1 MRTRPGLI
9 VAALLV
15 AACTDAADPWPERGG
30 PGAPMFSFSANG
42 TQVDTVNGAR
52 IVNGSVGESG
62 HQLAKGF
69 DHGNPSFGDAIIAT
83 FYWVGSTY
91 IVDSVVDFVA
101 DVNNTRAGNPFHLV
115 EYVSAANRS
124 MATFVATNVRNFPE
138 RSSTSGQIYAV
149 RAYLR
154 DSVPDGGIKI
164 SAWVGVDDNFAT
176 ALGAHRSASG
186 SDTTISVAHAGSITL
201 GSGAVAYTV
210 TMSGLWGLDG
220 PQADGYTPFDPGS
233 DGFGLKENAAY
244 RVFPSG
250 GTTDPRWTWFFDQRG
265 GTWLVTTLAL
275 NPGTSSTNQPPT
287 AAFTSSCSSLTC
299 SFTST
304 SSDPDGSISAYSW
317 TFGDGGTS
325 TVQNPSHSYTVGGT
339 YTVTLTVTDNQGAT
353 NAVSHS
359 VTVAA
364 TYTVTLTVTENQGA
378 TNAVQHPVTVSPA
391 NQSPT
396 AAFSSSCSGDACN
409 FTNTSSDPD
418 GSIARNSWNFGD
430 GQTSTAASPSHT
442 YSASGTYT
450 VQLTVIDNQGATNS
464 VSHTVTV
471 NRPPVAAF
479 TSSCNGLACSF
490 TNSSSDPDGSI
501 ASNSWNFG
509 DGQTSTTASPSH
521 TYGAAGTYTVTL
533 TVTDN
538 RGATN
543 SVQHSVTVTA
553 PNQPPV
559 AAFPPG
565 CSTLTCTLTNSSSD
579 PDGS

>member
-42 TQVDTVNGAR
+42 TQVDTVNGAP
-52 IVNGSVGESG
+52 IVNGSLGESG

-101 DVNNTRAGNPFHLV
+101 DVNNTRPGNPFHLG

-325 TVQNPSHSYTVGGT
+325 TVQNPSHSYTAGGT
-339 YTVTLTVTDNQGAT
+339 YTATLTVTDKQGAT
-353 NAVSHS
+353 NAVSHG

-364 TYTVTLTVTENQGA
+364 
-378 TNAVQHPVTVSPA
+378 A

-396 AAFSSSCSGDACN
+396 AAFTSSCTNLTCN
-409 FTNTSSDPD
+409 FTNQSSDPD
-418 GSIARNSWNFGD
+418 GSIAGNSWNFGD
-430 GQTSTAASPSHT
+430 GQTSTLASPSHS
-442 YSASGTYT
+442 YRAGGTYPRI
-450 VQLTVIDNQGATNS
+450 LTETDNQGATNS
-464 VSHTVTV
+464 VPHPVT
-471 NRPPVAAF
+471 
-479 TSSCNGLACSF
+479 
-490 TNSSSDPDGSI
+490 
-501 ASNSWNFG
+501 
-509 DGQTSTTASPSH
+509 
-521 TYGAAGTYTVTL
+521 GT
-533 TVTDN
+533 
-538 RGATN
+538 
-543 SVQHSVTVTA
+543 
-553 PNQPPV
+553 QP
-559 AAFPPG
+559 
-565 CSTLTCTLTNSSSD
+565 
-579 PDGS
+579 